1 MSSAGNFS
9 NAMPQPTR
17 ATYVAV
23 HSAEGSWI
31 WRTRAL
37 WQHRELLYF
46 LALRDIKVR
55 YKQTVLGAAW
65 VVLQPA
71 AIALTLTLF
80 LGRLVQVPSA
90 GMPYLVF
97 AYSGMVVWLLFA
109 NSLTESSNS
118 LTTNDRLIGKVYFPR
133 LVIPVSVVLAAL
145 PDFAING
152 CVLGVILAYHHITP
166 AATLWLTPLFVVL
179 ELMTALGV
187 GLWLTALN
195 VKYRDVR
202 YTVNFLV
209 QFWFFATPVAYPVSV
224 VPQRWQAW
232 YGLNPMVGVVEGFR
246 WSLTGAGPMPV
257 RLLAI
262 SAGMATVLLLSG
274 LVYFSHTEDT
284 FADFI

>member
-1 MSSAGNFS
+1 MRR
-9 NAMPQPTR
+9 QIKT
-17 ATYVAV
+17 TYVAV
-23 HSAEGSWI
+23 HDADGSWR
-31 WRTRAL
+31 WRFRAL
-37 WQHRELLYF
+37 WLHRELLYF

-55 YKQTVLGAAW
+55 YKQTVLGAVW

-118 LTTNDRLIGKVYFPR
+118 LTANDRLIGKVYFPR
-133 LVIPVSVVLAAL
+133 LVIPISVVLAAL
-145 PDFAING
+145 PDFAINA
-152 CVLGVILAYHHITP
+152 CVLGLMLAYYHLVP
-166 AATLWLTPLFVVL
+166 AWTLLLAPLLVVL
-179 ELMTALGV
+179 ELMAALGT

-209 QFWFFATPVAYPVSV
+209 QFWFFATPIAYPVSV

-246 WSLTGAGPMPV
+246 WSLTGEGPIPA

-274 LVYFSHTEDT
+274 LAYFSHTEDT